1 MSNKPPKPLPEDA
14 DYDVGYRKPPV
25 HTRFQ
30 PGRSGNP
37 NGRPKGSQ
45 NMATALEHELNSRL
59 TINEGG
65 RQRTIT
71 KRDAI
76 AKQLVN
82 KSASGDPRLM
92 QLLLTMTRDLD
103 ALGDGPPPPLSR
115 EADEQVK
122 RALMKSL
129 QDAMKK
135 AGDE

>member
-1 MSNKPPKPLPEDA
+1 MSPKPPFSPPEAA